1 MSQLCVNQN
10 TNQEV
15 YTFGSSYVHFLPPRA
30 ICSSQTV
37 NGIWMEIISLMSK
50 LCAHISGVFLT
61 INPHIF
67 PVCLAV
73 FCWHHVGLVR
83 GQSVLSCV
91 SGTLNSLKQLLLS
104 FKRTQKFWLNPPL
117 YACVCLIDLKSE
129 ITLG

>member
-1 MSQLCVNQN
+1 MSQLCVSQN

-30 ICSSQTV
+30 ICSSQIV

-91 SGTLNSLKQLLLS
+91 SFTLNSLKQLLF
-104 FKRTQKFWLNPPL
+104 FKRTQKFWLIPPL
-117 YACVCLIDLKSE
+117 YACVCLIDLKSSE